1 MKKKL
6 IRWARSSFGLSRV
19 EANGIVIFLPLTLFI
34 IMIPSIYKLL
44 LPDVTH
50 PNDSAKLDELIAQ
63 IEIDSSS
70 PDIKQREWKIIPF
83 NPNNITYAELLDFG
97 VNKYAAKNWTN
108 YTQKGGEF
116 KGVSDLE
123 KVYGIHDDEL
133 ERLLPFAQFPEKV
146 AKAPL
151 KKEFIRPYDSGS
163 KPEKRTYAKFDINK
177 ADSTDLK
184 RLRGIGTAYANRI
197 IKYRDVLGGYVNKEQ
212 LKEVYGLKSEVLQGL
227 DTSIFISGGFDPTK
241 LDLNKASEYDLSK
254 HPYLRKKHASAII
267 NYRYQ
272 HGELHSLDELYN
284 IKLLDSLT
292 IQKIARYVSF

>member
-1 MKKKL
+1 MKKRL

-34 IMIPSIYKLL
+34 IMVPSIYKLL
-44 LPDVTH
+44 LPDVSH
-50 PNDSAKLDELIAQ
+50 HDNFEELDELIAH

-83 NPNNITYAELLDFG
+83 NPNNITYTELLDFG

-116 KGVSDLE
+116 KGMTDLE

-133 ERLLPFAQFPEKV
+133 ERLLPFAQFPKKV
-146 AKAPL
+146 VKAPL

-163 KPEKRTYAKFDINK
+163 KPKKRTYAKFDINK

-197 IKYRDVLGGYVNKEQ
+197 IKYRDVLGGYVDKGQ
-212 LKEVYGLKSEVLQGL
+212 LKEVYGLKSDVLQGL
-227 DTSIFISGGFDPTK
+227 DTSVFISGGFDPAK

-292 IQKIARYVSF
+292 IQRIARYVSF